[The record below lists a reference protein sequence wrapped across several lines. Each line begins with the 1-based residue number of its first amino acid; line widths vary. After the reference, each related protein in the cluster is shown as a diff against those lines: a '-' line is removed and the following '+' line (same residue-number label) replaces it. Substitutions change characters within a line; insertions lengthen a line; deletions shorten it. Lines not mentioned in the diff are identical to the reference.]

1 MGHYQKKNGATTKRG
16 EELLL
21 ELRLN
26 RSELQQMIKEGLQ
39 GLALE
44 IGVEV
49 AMALLAD
56 EVDGHCGPLRKRD
69 AERGAYRHGTQRGW
83 IAIGGTK
90 TAIER
95 PRVRGI
101 DGKER
106 ALKLYQSMQ
115 QSTRRDGVMRRLVRG
130 VSCRNY
136 RAVIDAIRKSYGVS
150 ASSVS
155 RCFVEASEARVR
167 ELAERRFDG
176 VPFAAMFIDGIC
188 FSRRSLVV
196 AVGVTERGE
205 KRVLAIREGA
215 TENARVC
222 TDLLEDL
229 RDRGVDTGTRIL
241 FVLDG
246 SKALRAAVDRVWG
259 EHAEVQR
266 CQQHKLRNVASY
278 VPEQLW
284 PDFGAAIRKAYA
296 ETSYKKAKRALETV
310 ARWLD
315 RINPHAAASL
325 REGLDETLTV
335 TRLGLR
341 GRLRRSFATTNLV
354 EAIFGRTRTMTGRV
368 KRWRDG
374 SMRQRWCATALL
386 HAETT
391 FRAVKGCSD
400 MPQLLAALGRSS
412 SMLCRVA

>member
-1 MGHYQKKNGATTKRG
+1 MGQYQKKSDRSGTRG

-21 ELRLN
+21 ELRLE
-26 RSELQQMIKEGLQ
+26 RSELQQMIREGLQ

-49 AMALLAD
+49 ATALLAD
-56 EVDGHCGPLRKRD
+56 EVEHHCGAVRKRD
-69 AERGAYRHGTQRGW
+69 AGRNAYRHGRQRGW
-83 IAIGGTK
+83 IAVGGTK
-90 TAIER
+90 VSIER
-95 PRVRGI
+95 PRARAMN
-101 DGKER
+101 GKEV
-106 ALKLYQSMQ
+106 ALEMYERMQ
-115 QSTRRDGVMRRLVRG
+115 QHGRGEGVMRRLVRG

-136 RAVIDAIRKSYGVS
+136 RAVVEAIRKSYGVS

-155 RCFVEASEARVR
+155 RRFVEASAERVR

-176 VPFAAMFIDGIC
+176 VTFAAMFIDGIS
-188 FSRRSLVV
+188 FSRRQLIA
-196 AVGVTERGE
+196 AVGVTQRGE
-205 KRVLAIREGA
+205 KRVLAVREGA

-222 TDLLEDL
+222 ADLLEDL
-229 RDRGVDTGTRIL
+229 RERGVDSNTPVL

-259 EHAEVQR
+259 ERAVVQR

-278 VPEQLW
+278 VPDHHW
-284 PDFGAAIRKAYA
+284 PDVAAAIRKAYA
-296 ETSYKKAKRALETV
+296 ETSYQKAKRMLETT

-315 RINPHAAASL
+315 RINPHAGASL
-325 REGLDETLTV
+325 REGLEESLTV

-341 GRLRRSFATTNLV
+341 GTLRRSFATTNIV
-354 EAIFGRTRTMTGRV
+354 EGIFARTRVLTARV

-391 FRAVKGCSD
+391 FRAIRGCTD
-400 MPQLLAALGRSS
+400 MPELLAALRRSS
-412 SMLCRVA
+412 VKLSNVA